1 MDTIYLKRT
10 LYTDTE
16 LDSFEILSLLGQ
28 TLDSG
33 IQPRTNQAI
42 REVIRCLLGMN
53 LNLVKDIRECE
64 YTPELRKLAQKFS
77 NDSEKTLEFCCELKN
92 CLEKVEG
99 RYSSIIDALKL
110 VDGSDVNRYAKTM
123 QEFKKI
129 KGAGESDPFLELKNI
144 FQPYLLGKLQ
154 TSKKRLDKKLKTI
167 QARRR
172 AASIIFDVTLCA
184 AVICSILAAAI
195 AAPPVAAGLAAAG
208 TIPLRSRIKS
218 LWKKD
223 EDAVKEQKVV
233 VESMDKATRIGIQ
246 ELDQIEVVIK
256 ELEKDIEPLLS
267 IPNVDFAGQEVIVK
281 IEIEKIKKKMGVFVK
296 NVKDLEAQADMCI
309 QNVQLAK
316 TVVLQKLIKTSKS
329 FNP

>member
-1 MDTIYLKRT
+1 M
-10 LYTDTE
+10 DTE

-28 TLDSG
+28 NLDSG

-42 REVIRCLLGMN
+42 REVIRCLWGMN
-53 LNLVKDIRECE
+53 LKLVEVIRECE
-64 YTPELRKLAQKFS
+64 DAPELRKLAQKFF
-77 NDSEKTLEFCCELKN
+77 NDSGKTLKFCSELKN

-99 RYSSIIDALKL
+99 RYSGIINARKL
-110 VDGSDVNRYAKTM
+110 VHGSADSDRYAETM

-129 KGAGESDPFLELKNI
+129 KTAGESDPFLELKNI
-144 FQPYLLGKLQ
+144 FQPLSTYLLGKLQ

-218 LWKKD
+218 LWKND

-256 ELEKDIEPLLS
+256 ELENEIEPLLS
-267 IPNVDFAGQEVIVK
+267 IPSVGQEVIVK

-309 QNVQLAK
+309 RNVQLAK